1 MSIYKTLNSKGV
13 TRRGFIKGAGAI
25 AGGAAAALTV
35 PASVRSA
42 FGQGDDVIRVGFI
55 GPRSGPLGVF
65 GEGDAFLVEQF
76 NSHMADG
83 VQVGDKRY
91 GIQLILADTQSDP
104 VRASQVAKDLIN
116 GEAIDLMLASST
128 PETVN
133 PVADACEA
141 AGVPCLSTTAPWEAF
156 YFGRGAKPGE
166 PSPFKWTY
174 HFCFGVGNFAKL
186 YADQWTKVE
195 TNRRVGVLL
204 PNDADGNAIRGLLLP
219 ELEKAGFTI
228 VDPGPYENG
237 TADFSTQINTFRDEG
252 CEIFN
257 TFPFPPDFPV
267 FWRQAAQKG
276 LAQQIK
282 ICQLAKAG
290 LFPAELEAMGSL
302 GYGLHAG
309 AYWHKLFPFSSP
321 STGMSSRVIAEGYE
335 VSVGKQWNQQVGANA
350 SLLDAAVA
358 ALASS
363 GNPKDKAALAQ
374 ALSVLKADTAV
385 GPIDFTAGPVP
396 NCATTSVVG
405 VQWVKASEGPWEF
418 DLPIVS
424 NADHPFVP
432 TTADMTAYTVQG

>member
-1 MSIYKTLNSKGV
+1 MSIQKTFSGHGV
-13 TRRGFIKGAGAI
+13 TRRHFIKSAAAI
-25 AGGAAAALTV
+25 AGGAAAALAM
-35 PASVRSA
+35 PAGVRSA
-42 FGQGDDVIRVGFI
+42 FAQGDEVVRVGFV

-76 NSHMADG
+76 NRHMADG
-83 VQVGDKRY
+83 VQVSDKRF

-116 GEAIDLMLASST
+116 GEAVDLMLASST

-141 AGVPCLSTTAPWEAF
+141 AGVPCLSTTAPWESF

-174 HFCFGVGNFAKL
+174 HFCFGVGNFATL
-186 YADQWTKVE
+186 YADQWSKVE
-195 TNRRVGVLL
+195 TNKKVGVLL

-219 ELEKAGFTI
+219 ELEKAGFTM
-228 VDPGPYENG
+228 VDAGPYENG
-237 TADFSTQINTFRDEG
+237 TADFSTQINLFRDEG

-290 LFPAELEAMGSL
+290 LFPAELESMGSL

-309 AYWHKLFPFSSP
+309 AYWHKLFPFTSP
-321 STGMSSRVIAEGYE
+321 ATGMSSRVIAEGYE

-363 GNPKDKAALAQ
+363 GNPKDKSMLAQ
-374 ALSVLKADTAV
+374 ALAGLKAETAV
-385 GPIDFTAGPVP
+385 GPIDFTSGPVP
-396 NCATTSVVG
+396 NCATTGLVG
-405 VQWVKASEGPWEF
+405 VQWIKAAEGPWEY
-418 DLPIVS
+418 DLNIVS
-424 NADHPFVP
+424 NAGHPFVP
-432 TTADMTAYTVQG
+432 TTADMTAYRVQG

>member
-1 MSIYKTLNSKGV
+1 MSIQKTFSGHGV
-13 TRRGFIKGAGAI
+13 TRRHFIKSAAAI
-25 AGGAAAALTV
+25 AGGAAAALAV
-35 PASVRSA
+35 PAGVRSA
-42 FGQGDDVIRVGFI
+42 FAQGDEVVRVGFV

-76 NSHMADG
+76 NRHMADG
-83 VQVGDKRY
+83 VQVGDKRF

-116 GEAIDLMLASST
+116 GEAVDLMLASST

-141 AGVPCLSTTAPWEAF
+141 AGVPCLSTTAPWESF

-174 HFCFGVGNFAKL
+174 HFCFGVGNFATL
-186 YADQWTKVE
+186 YADQWSKVE
-195 TNRRVGVLL
+195 TNKKVGVLL

-219 ELEKAGFTI
+219 ELEKAGFTM
-228 VDPGPYENG
+228 VDAGPYENG
-237 TADFSTQINTFRDEG
+237 TADFSTQINLFRDEG

-290 LFPAELEAMGSL
+290 LFPAELESMGSL

-309 AYWHKLFPFSSP
+309 AYWHKLFPFTSP
-321 STGMSSRVIAEGYE
+321 ATGMSSRVIAEGYE

-363 GNPKDKAALAQ
+363 GNPKDKSMLAQ
-374 ALSVLKADTAV
+374 ALAGLKAETAV
-385 GPIDFTAGPVP
+385 GPIDFTSGPVP
-396 NCATTSVVG
+396 NCATTGLVG
-405 VQWVKASEGPWEF
+405 VQWIKAAEGPWEY
-418 DLPIVS
+418 DLNIVS
-424 NADHPFVP
+424 NAGHPFVP
-432 TTADMTAYTVQG
+432 TTADMTAYRVQG